1 MLPELVLTVN
11 VNISNIDKTLPIM
24 NSTLIQMTML
34 IACGVGWQI
43 LRPAGLSAEQVRLV
57 LTTFVYY
64 LLLPAL
70 VLDVLWSADIGLQSF
85 HYTILGISCIV
96 FAMLCSWIAGT
107 VFKFEDKR
115 LGAMILAAAF
125 PNVTYLGLP
134 VLEQTFGNWARSV
147 VIQMDLFAT
156 SPFLFTIG
164 IIVVRHY
171 GGDAKE
177 KPKSAL
183 SFLNAPPFWAAAIAV
198 ILNLN
203 GLVAP
208 AWFAGVLQKLSATVV
223 PLMLF
228 SLGLA
233 LDWKAVIGRNIPYV
247 VPVILIKML
256 LMPLFAII
264 LASYLPM
271 EGKYKAAAVLDLAMP
286 SMVLGVVFCDRYRL
300 DSALYAMT
308 VTVTTALS
316 LITLPFWHG
325 ILINEFLK

>member
-1 MLPELVLTVN
+1 
-11 VNISNIDKTLPIM
+11 M
-24 NSTLIQMTML
+24 NSTLIQMTLLM
-34 IACGVGWQI
+34 ACGIGWRR
-43 LRPAGLSAEQVRLV
+43 LRPAGLTAEQTRLV

-64 LLLPAL
+64 LLLPAM
-70 VLDVLWSADIGLQSF
+70 VLDVLWTADIGLQSF
-85 HYTILGISCIV
+85 QYTILGVGCIV
-96 FAMLCSWIAGT
+96 FAMLCIWIVGT
-107 VFKFEDKR
+107 LFKFEDKR
-115 LGAMILAAAF
+115 LGALILATAF

-134 VLEQTFGNWARSV
+134 VLEQTFGSWARSV

-156 SPFLFTIG
+156 APSLFTIG
-164 IIVVRHY
+164 IMIARHY
-171 GGDAKE
+171 GEEITE
-177 KPKSAL
+177 KPKPAL

-208 AWFAGVLQKLSATVV
+208 VWFAGVLQKLSAAVV

-233 LDWKAVIGRNIPYV
+233 LNWNALSSRNIPYV
-247 VPVILIKML
+247 IPVFLIKML
-256 LMPLFAII
+256 LMPLFAIV
-264 LASYLPM
+264 LVSHLPM
-271 EGKYKAAAVLDLAMP
+271 EGKYKAAAVLDMAMP
-286 SMVLGVVFCDRYRL
+286 SMVLGLVFCDRYRL

-325 ILINEFLK
+325 VLINEFLK